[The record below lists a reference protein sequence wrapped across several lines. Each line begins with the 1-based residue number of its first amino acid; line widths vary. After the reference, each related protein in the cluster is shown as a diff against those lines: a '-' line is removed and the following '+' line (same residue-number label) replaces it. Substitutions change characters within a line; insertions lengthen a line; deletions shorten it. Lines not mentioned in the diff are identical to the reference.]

1 MASSQSIRIQDLRAS
16 FGGKLTEPTD
26 PDYDSAR
33 AVWNGSIDGR
43 PAAVASC
50 ASAADV
56 AAAIRFARANGLEIA
71 VRGGGHSY
79 PGFGTCDGGLV
90 IDLGSMKRI
99 EVDPEARTARVEPGA
114 TWADLDAATHAHGLA
129 TTGGLI
135 SSTGVAG
142 LTLGGGIGWLMRA
155 HGLACD
161 NLLSATMVTADGK
174 TVEARADH
182 NPELLWGLRG
192 GGGNFGV
199 VTEFVFH
206 LHPVSTV
213 LGGLIAFTA
222 DRAGEVLRAYRDLVK
237 GLPDEITTLWAYT
250 SAPPAPFVPAELQLK
265 RVAAVALCHLGNA
278 DAGQALLQP
287 LRDLKPAFEMV
298 APMPYPALQ
307 SMLDGGAPRGIQNYF
322 KGSYLSG
329 LSDAAVDEI
338 VMHCEKMASPLSQAH
353 LHHLGG
359 AVARVGEDATAV
371 GSRDAQFILNSLAAW
386 FDPGQTSLHTSLV
399 RGFQDGMKPYGTGH
413 TYVNFLSETTDAD
426 VRSAYEERK
435 YSRLSALK
443 RTYDPD
449 NVFHLNQNIK
459 PTPA

>member
-33 AVWNGSIDGR
+33 AVWNGSIDRR
-43 PAAVASC
+43 PAAIASC

-222 DRAGEVLRAYRDLVK
+222 DRAGEVLRAYWDLVK

-250 SAPPAPFVPAELQLK
+250 SAPPG
-265 RVAAVALCHLGNA
+265 ALCAGGTPVERLGNR
-278 DAGQALLQP
+278 P
-287 LRDLKPAFEMV
+287 LR
-298 APMPYPALQ
+298 Q
-307 SMLDGGAPRGIQNYF
+307 
-322 KGSYLSG
+322 
-329 LSDAAVDEI
+329 
-338 VMHCEKMASPLSQAH
+338 
-353 LHHLGG
+353 
-359 AVARVGEDATAV
+359 
-371 GSRDAQFILNSLAAW
+371 
-386 FDPGQTSLHTSLV
+386 
-399 RGFQDGMKPYGTGH
+399 
-413 TYVNFLSETTDAD
+413 
-426 VRSAYEERK
+426 
-435 YSRLSALK
+435 
-443 RTYDPD
+443 
-449 NVFHLNQNIK
+449 
-459 PTPA
+459 